1 MGKERK
7 TTNTKDYIIWLIE
20 PLIQGQCTES
30 FILGESE
37 NHKTVCM
44 VYKCCHFDG
53 EIDKAVNPRL
63 DHRGNPKALMG
74 KMVEK
79 AFGQLFDEKDGPHF
93 QVGFVRQAV

>member
-1 MGKERK
+1 
-7 TTNTKDYIIWLIE
+7 
-20 PLIQGQCTES
+20 
-30 FILGESE
+30 
-37 NHKTVCM
+37 M

-79 AFGQLFDEKDGPHF
+79 AFG
-93 QVGFVRQAV
+93 